1 MKTIGII
8 EDHPLMMQGVQNIAI
23 HTWKGCKI
31 YLFDKLPKFG
41 KEKLDLDNCE
51 IVIAD
56 IHLREENI
64 LDELT
69 SYQLRF
75 PLKKIILFTSSHPW
89 ELGLHFSVFPFWG
102 YVQKNAD
109 LAELTACLFDIE
121 NNIKYIQ
128 ESLEWERKKEINLD
142 EIRLTKRE
150 TEILNHIKTGKTS
163 KEISN
168 ILFLSELTI
177 KSHRQNMMRK
187 FDARNIAELISKTNF
202 KDDK

>member
-31 YLFDKLPKFG
+31 YLFDNLPRHGIDKT
-41 KEKLDLDNCE
+41 DLDKCDV
-51 IVIAD
+51 IIAD
-56 IHLREENI
+56 VHLREDNI
-64 LDELT
+64 LEDLI

-89 ELGLHFSVFPFWG
+89 ELGLDIGQFPFWG
-102 YVQKNAD
+102 YVQKNAN
-109 LAELTACLFDIE
+109 LSELTTCLADTE
-121 NNIKYIQ
+121 KNNKYIQ
-128 ESLEWERKKEINLD
+128 ESLEWEKTKEIYHG
-142 EIRLTKRE
+142 EIKLTKRE
-150 TEILNHIKTGKTS
+150 IEILNLIKTGKTS
-163 KEISN
+163 KDISN

-187 FDARNIAELISKTNF
+187 FDAHNIAELISKTNS
-202 KDDK
+202 KEK

>member
-31 YLFDKLPKFG
+31 YLFDNLPKYG
-41 KEKLDLDNCE
+41 TDKTDLDKCDV
-51 IVIAD
+51 IIAD
-56 IHLREENI
+56 VHLREHNI
-64 LDELT
+64 LEDLT
-69 SYQLRF
+69 SYQVRF

-89 ELGLHFSVFPFWG
+89 ELGIDIGQFPFWG
-102 YVQKNAD
+102 YVQKNAN
-109 LAELTACLFDIE
+109 LAELTACLADTE

-128 ESLEWERKKEINLD
+128 ESLEWEKTKEIYQG
-142 EIRLTKRE
+142 EIKLTKRE
-150 TEILNHIKTGKTS
+150 IEILNLIKTGKTS
-163 KEISN
+163 KDISN

-187 FDARNIAELISKTNF
+187 FDAHNIAELISKTNS
-202 KDDK
+202 KGK